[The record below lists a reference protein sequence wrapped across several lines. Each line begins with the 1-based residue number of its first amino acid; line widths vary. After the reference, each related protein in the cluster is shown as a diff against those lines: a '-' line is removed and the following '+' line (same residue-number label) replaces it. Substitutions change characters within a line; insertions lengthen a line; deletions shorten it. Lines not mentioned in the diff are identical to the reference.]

1 MFLPQVCQLGLHP
14 REGHPGYDQSGY
26 DNPVSA
32 YRLRR
37 AGREFLVIDRESL
50 VQMAL
55 NGQVRNGDEAW
66 FQERWQPAGAL
77 PELKGK
83 LDKPGKLEGIDP
95 WEAWDEGEDG
105 SADDALARF
114 QGPVELD
121 AIPVLDMEAL
131 APVPPR
137 LTLRTRPKP
146 VSPPPAVERAADSE
160 GDVDDDGEDELPE
173 GAVNYRSEPTAAG
186 SGSAG
191 GGRADAGGQIIAFPT
206 PRPRVLP
213 LMPPNT
219 PRSGAPLVR
228 ASRVFGFLMLGG
240 AVLGIG
246 YLWMFTVSST
256 RGVQQPVARPA
267 ATTEPVL
274 LRPTADSSAGDPSRD
289 LLASLRGR
297 LPQEVQSV
305 RSPQDLED
313 AMLIELQNLESG
325 VDLVTAEITRWT
337 GPKIDQPR
345 EGRVTVT
352 FRDIDNLERDQAAF
366 GLVLG
371 RYMRAYSMDI
381 SEARLVFHT
390 PNGDQGREVSAK
402 SALELYNGG
411 ITLKAY
417 LAE

>member
-1 MFLPQVCQLGLHP
+1 MFLPGLCRPALHP
-14 REGHPGYDQSGY
+14 RVRWPGYDPG
-26 DNPVSA
+26 VSA

-83 LDKPGKLEGIDP
+83 LDKPSKLEGIDP
-95 WEAWDEGEDG
+95 WEAWDEGED
-105 SADDALARF
+105 ATAEDALARF
-114 QGPVELD
+114 QGPVDVD

-137 LTLRTRPKP
+137 LTLRTAGKA
-146 VSPPPAVERAADSE
+146 PPPAPKAPERAAV
-160 GDVDDDGEDELPE
+160 GDQGEDGDDGGDDDGDGDGDGGAVDYGPVLPE
-173 GAVNYRSEPTAAG
+173 SAA
-186 SGSAG
+186 
-191 GGRADAGGQIIAFPT
+191 RPDAGGQIIAFPT
-206 PRPRVLP
+206 PRPRALP
-213 LMPPNT
+213 PMPPNT
-219 PRSGAPLVR
+219 PRTGAPLVR
-228 ASRVFGFLMLGG
+228 ASRVFGMLMLG
-240 AVLGIG
+240 AIVLGIG

-256 RGVQQPVARPA
+256 RGVQRPAARPA
-267 ATTEPVL
+267 ATTEPVPL
-274 LRPTADSSAGDPSRD
+274 HPTADATAGDPYRD

-305 RSPQDLED
+305 HSPQDLED

-325 VDLVTAEITRWT
+325 VDLVTADITRWT

-345 EGRVTVT
+345 EGKVTVT
-352 FRDIDNLERDQAAF
+352 FRDVDHLDRDQAAF

-390 PNGDQGREVSAK
+390 PSGDQGREVRAR
-402 SALELYNGG
+402 SALDLYNGG